1 MTAVRRRLCR
11 QMKLENALLRRY
23 CFARKGMNKKKQ
35 LEQATFEGD
44 TDKRIIEKM
53 LREKTLAVGDLKHY
67 IDSIPD
73 VSDNAEEF
81 VVELGRR
88 P

>member
-1 MTAVRRRLCR
+1 
-11 QMKLENALLRRY
+11 
-23 CFARKGMNKKKQ
+23 MNKKKQ
-35 LEQATFEGD
+35 LEQVIFEGD

-53 LREKTLAVGDLKHY
+53 LREKSLDEDDLRQY
-67 IDSIPD
+67 VDSIPD

-81 VVELGRR
+81 AVELGKR

>member
-1 MTAVRRRLCR
+1 
-11 QMKLENALLRRY
+11 
-23 CFARKGMNKKKQ
+23 MNRKKQ
-35 LEQATFEGD
+35 LEQVMFEGD

-53 LREKTLAVGDLKHY
+53 LREKALAEDDLKHY
-67 IDSIPD
+67 VDSIPD

-81 VVELGRR
+81 AVELGKR

>member
-1 MTAVRRRLCR
+1 
-11 QMKLENALLRRY
+11 
-23 CFARKGMNKKKQ
+23 MNKKKQ

-53 LREKTLAVGDLKHY
+53 LRERTLAADDLKGY

-73 VSDNAEEF
+73 ASDNAEEF
-81 VVELGRR
+81 VVELGKR